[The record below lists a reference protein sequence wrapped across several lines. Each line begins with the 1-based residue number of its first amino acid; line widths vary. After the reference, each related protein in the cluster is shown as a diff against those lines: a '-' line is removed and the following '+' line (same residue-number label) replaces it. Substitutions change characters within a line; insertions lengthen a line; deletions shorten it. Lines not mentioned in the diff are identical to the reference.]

1 MKYYIY
7 TVLLLLLT
15 ASCSDDVQKWDQW
28 PEWKLASPL
37 SVGGQVLD
45 EEIYSNF
52 QGKKLHLEKGQEV
65 EFSGIDEIESILSP
79 DYFEYV
85 SENKAR
91 FKGETADYSV
101 LYDPANELLYIEKA
115 GATYP
120 DGLWF
125 CGANW
130 GHPQARLVTTSGWSM
145 DGPWKER
152 TFSGP
157 NVKDGTDRPGA
168 RHGCIV
174 KVNETVYQALLKA
187 YKK

>member
-1 MKYYIY
+1 M
-7 TVLLLLLT
+7 
-15 ASCSDDVQKWDQW
+15 
-28 PEWKLASPL
+28 L
-37 SVGGQVLD
+37 SLQL
-45 EEIYSNF
+45 
-52 QGKKLHLEKGQEV
+52 LHLEKGPEV

-145 DGPWKER
+145 DGPN
-152 TFSGP
+152 
-157 NVKDGTDRPGA
+157 NVLYCYKSADCSSLSTSSSISASSTLD
-168 RHGCIV
+168 CI
-174 KVNETVYQALLKA
+174 ALPA
-187 YKK
+187 AINITA

>member
-1 MKYYIY
+1 MDSI
-7 TVLLLLLT
+7 
-15 ASCSDDVQKWDQW
+15 SSI
-28 PEWKLASPL
+28 PENSTSSPL

-101 LYDPANELLYIEKA
+101 LYDPANELDKLFRSPSQYSRVVRRVCP
-115 GATYP
+115 Y
-120 DGLWF
+120 
-125 CGANW
+125 
-130 GHPQARLVTTSGWSM
+130 HPL
-145 DGPWKER
+145 
-152 TFSGP
+152 
-157 NVKDGTDRPGA
+157 
-168 RHGCIV
+168 H
-174 KVNETVYQALLKA
+174 
-187 YKK
+187 

>member
-1 MKYYIY
+1 MKRFTLIFREK
-7 TVLLLLLT
+7 
-15 ASCSDDVQKWDQW
+15 ASS
-28 PEWKLASPL
+28 
-37 SVGGQVLD
+37 G
-45 EEIYSNF
+45 
-52 QGKKLHLEKGQEV
+52 KGQEV

-145 DGPWKER
+145 DGPNNVLYCYKSADNVFQLTLYLANNFSFKFSSIEAGER
-152 TFSGP
+152 
-157 NVKDGTDRPGA
+157 
-168 RHGCIV
+168 
-174 KVNETVYQALLKA
+174 ETMRSLLFPKIISL
-187 YKK
+187 